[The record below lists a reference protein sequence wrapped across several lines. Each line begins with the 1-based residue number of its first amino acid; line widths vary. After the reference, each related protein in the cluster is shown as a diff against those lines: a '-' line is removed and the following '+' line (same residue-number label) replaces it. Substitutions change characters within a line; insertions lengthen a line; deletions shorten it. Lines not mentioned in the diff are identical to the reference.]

1 MHTAQI
7 FTTSKLVKLCSIVFF
22 SLLPLASA
30 RADPIVLSGSARVFN
45 FAPNVRAT
53 VNVNGSNATTTF
65 SAPVTARPGLFGLR
79 VCSESTAGMT
89 NGCTTAGLGWIST
102 GTDISGTVTV
112 NGVNFP
118 ADVNNQLSLNFNSFN
133 FTIPPELLSANAFRI
148 TAPFS
153 FTGVFSA
160 PTLSEA
166 LDLTGQG
173 TVTVFL
179 SRRTVGLFPGL
190 YLDEAFYVFGPTVE
204 GITVEAVPEPA
215 TMLLLLSGLAGTVLR
230 FRKRTS
236 Q

>member
-1 MHTAQI
+1 VPTARI
-7 FTTSKLVKLCSIVFF
+7 TSKLVKLSLLLFLG
-22 SLLPLASA
+22 LLPLASA
-30 RADPIVLSGSARVFN
+30 HADPIVLSGSARVFN
-45 FAPNVRAT
+45 FSPNVRAT

-65 SAPVTARPGLFGLR
+65 AANVTARPGLFGLR

-89 NGCTTAGLGWIST
+89 NGCTSAGLGWTSS

-112 NGVNFP
+112 NGMNFS
-118 ADVNNQLSLNFNSFN
+118 ADVINQLSLNFSGFT

-148 TAPFS
+148 TAPFT
-153 FTGVFSA
+153 FTGMFSS
-160 PTLSEA
+160 PSLSEA

-179 SRRTVGLFPGL
+179 SRRTVGMFPGI
-190 YLDEAFYVFGPTVE
+190 YLDEAIYQFGPTVE

-215 TMLLLLSGLAGTVLR
+215 TMVLLLSGLAGTALR
-230 FRKRTS
+230 VRKRRA